1 MLETASSTI
10 VNATLLL
17 LIAFSVVCWT
27 IIPAKILQHLGAATR
42 NRAFTRTFWAAADL
56 GATSGLRFSGPAA
69 RVAQAGLATLR
80 ARPDGHNLAQHG
92 SPRER
97 MERALRAQLRRERQI
112 MEAGLPWLASI
123 GSTAPFVGL
132 FGTVWGIR
140 HALQDISRA
149 GTASIDVV
157 AGPIGEALIATAI
170 GIAVAIPAVVAYN
183 ILLRRQRVATAAL
196 DGFATDFMEVA
207 LPTDGAAPVGT
218 A

>member
-1 MLETASSTI
+1 MFGTASSTI

-17 LIAFSVVCWT
+17 LIALSVVCWT
-27 IIPAKILQHLGAATR
+27 IIPVKILQHLGAATR
-42 NRAFTRTFWAAADL
+42 NRAFIRAFWAAADL
-56 GATSGLRFSGPAA
+56 GAVQARFSGPAA
-69 RVAQAGLATLR
+69 RVAQAGLAALR
-80 ARPDGHNLAQHG
+80 TRTDAHNLAQQG
-92 SPRER
+92 NPRER
-97 MERALRAQLRRERQI
+97 LERALRAQLRRERQI

-140 HALQDISRA
+140 HALRDISRA

-183 ILLRRQRVATAAL
+183 ILLRRQRTATAAL
-196 DGFATDFMEVA
+196 DGFATDFVEVA
-207 LPTDGAAPVGT
+207 LPTTDATPVGKV
-218 A
+218 

>member
-1 MLETASSTI
+1 MFGTASSTI
-10 VNATLLL
+10 VSATLLL

-27 IIPAKILQHLGAATR
+27 IIPVKILQHLGAATR
-42 NRAFTRTFWAAADL
+42 NRAFIRAFWAAADL
-56 GATSGLRFSGPAA
+56 GAVRARFSGPAA
-69 RVAQAGLATLR
+69 RVAQAGLATLHAR
-80 ARPDGHNLAQHG
+80 AGVHNLAQQG
-92 SPRER
+92 NPRER
-97 MERALRAQLRRERQI
+97 LERALRAQLRRERQI

-183 ILLRRQRVATAAL
+183 ILLRRQRMATAAL
-196 DGFATDFMEVA
+196 DGFATDFVEVA
-207 LPTDGAAPVGT
+207 LPTTDAAPVGKV
-218 A
+218 

>member
-1 MLETASSTI
+1 MFGTASSTI

-27 IIPAKILQHLGAATR
+27 IIPVKILQHLGAATR
-42 NRAFTRTFWAAADL
+42 NRAFIRAFWAATDL
-56 GATSGLRFSGPAA
+56 GAVRARFSGPAA

-80 ARPDGHNLAQHG
+80 TRTDAHNLAQQG
-92 SPRER
+92 NPRER
-97 MERALRAQLRRERQI
+97 LERALRAQLRRERQI

-196 DGFATDFMEVA
+196 DGFATDFVEVA
-207 LPTDGAAPVGT
+207 LPTTDAAPVGKV
-218 A
+218 

>member
-1 MLETASSTI
+1 MFGAASSTV

-27 IIPAKILQHLGAATR
+27 IIPVKILQHLGAGLR
-42 NRAFTRTFWAAADL
+42 NRAFIKAFWSAGDL
-56 GATSGLRFSGPAA
+56 GEVSASRFSGPAA
-69 RVAQAGLATLR
+69 RVAHAGLATLH
-80 ARPDGHNLAQHG
+80 ARPGNLSLAYQG

-97 MERALRAQLRRERQI
+97 IERALRAQLHRERKI

-140 HALQDISRA
+140 HALADIARA
-149 GTASIDVV
+149 GNAGIDVV

-183 ILLRRQRVATAAL
+183 ILLRRQRTAMAAL
-196 DGFATDFMEVA
+196 DGFATDFLDVA
-207 LPTDGAAPVGT
+207 LSATDAAPAGKE
-218 A
+218 

>member
-1 MLETASSTI
+1 MFGTASSTL

-27 IIPAKILQHLGAATR
+27 IIPVKILQHLGAATR
-42 NRAFTRTFWAAADL
+42 NRAFTRAFWAATDL
-56 GATSGLRFSGPAA
+56 GAIPARFSGPAA
-69 RVAQAGLATLR
+69 RVAQAGLATLH
-80 ARPDGHNLAQHG
+80 ARTGAHNLAQQG

-97 MERALRAQLRRERQI
+97 LERALRAQLRRERQI

-157 AGPIGEALIATAI
+157 AGPIGEALIATAV

-183 ILLRRQRVATAAL
+183 ILLRRQRMATAAL
-196 DGFATDFMEVA
+196 DGFATDFVEVA
-207 LPTDGAAPVGT
+207 LPTADAAPV
-218 A
+218 AKV

>member
-1 MLETASSTI
+1 MFGTASSTL

-27 IIPAKILQHLGAATR
+27 IIPVKILQHLGAATR
-42 NRAFTRTFWAAADL
+42 NRAFTRAFWAATDV
-56 GATSGLRFSGPAA
+56 GAVPARFSGPAA
-69 RVAQAGLATLR
+69 RVAQAGLATLHAR
-80 ARPDGHNLAQHG
+80 AGAHNLAQQG
-92 SPRER
+92 NPRER
-97 MERALRAQLRRERQI
+97 LERALRVQLRSERQI

-157 AGPIGEALIATAI
+157 AGPIGEALIATAV

-183 ILLRRQRVATAAL
+183 ILLRRQRMATAAL
-196 DGFATDFMEVA
+196 DGFATDFVEVA
-207 LPTDGAAPVGT
+207 LPTAEAAPV
-218 A
+218 AKV

>member
-1 MLETASSTI
+1 MFGTASSTI
-10 VNATLLL
+10 INATLLL

-27 IIPAKILQHLGAATR
+27 IIPVKILQHLGAATR
-42 NRAFTRTFWAAADL
+42 NRAFTRAFWAATDL
-56 GATSGLRFSGPAA
+56 GAVRARFSGPAA

-80 ARPDGHNLAQHG
+80 TRTDAHNLAQQG
-92 SPRER
+92 NPRER
-97 MERALRAQLRRERQI
+97 LERALRAQLRRERQI

-183 ILLRRQRVATAAL
+183 ILLRRQRTATAAL
-196 DGFATDFMEVA
+196 DGFATDFVEVA
-207 LPTDGAAPVGT
+207 LPTTDATPVGKV
-218 A
+218 

>member
-1 MLETASSTI
+1 MFGTASSTI

-27 IIPAKILQHLGAATR
+27 IIPVKILQHLGAATR
-42 NRAFTRTFWAAADL
+42 NRAFTRAFWAAPDL
-56 GATSGLRFSGPAA
+56 DAVRARFSGPAA
-69 RVAQAGLATLR
+69 RVAQAGFATLHAR
-80 ARPDGHNLAQHG
+80 AAANNLAQQG
-92 SPRER
+92 NPRER
-97 MERALRAQLRRERQI
+97 LERALRAQLRRERQI

-157 AGPIGEALIATAI
+157 AGPIGEALIATAV

-183 ILLRRQRVATAAL
+183 ILLRRQRMATAAL
-196 DGFATDFMEVA
+196 DGFATDFVEVA
-207 LPTDGAAPVGT
+207 LPSDGAAPAGKV
-218 A
+218 

>member
-1 MLETASSTI
+1 MFGTASSTI

-27 IIPAKILQHLGAATR
+27 IIPVKILQHLGAAAR
-42 NRAFTRTFWAAADL
+42 NRAFTRAFWDSADL
-56 GATSGLRFSGPAA
+56 GAIPARYSGPAA
-69 RVAQAGLATLR
+69 RVAQAGLAPLR
-80 ARPDGHNLAQHG
+80 APSGTLNLAQQG
-92 SPRER
+92 SLRER
-97 MERALRAQLRRERQI
+97 VERALRAQLRRERQI

-140 HALQDISRA
+140 HALQDISHA

-183 ILLRRQRVATAAL
+183 ILLRRQRTATAAL
-196 DGFATDFMEVA
+196 DGFATDLVEVA
-207 LPTDGAAPVGT
+207 LAAAGSTP
-218 A
+218 AAKA

>member
-1 MLETASSTI
+1 MFGAASSTV

-27 IIPAKILQHLGAATR
+27 IIPVKILQHLGAGVR
-42 NRAFTRTFWAAADL
+42 NRSFTKAFWSAGDLAAVSA
-56 GATSGLRFSGPAA
+56 LRFSGPAA
-69 RVAQAGLATLR
+69 RVAHAGLATLH
-80 ARPDGHNLAQHG
+80 ARSSIDLAHQG

-97 MERALRAQLRRERQI
+97 LERALRAQLHRERKV

-140 HALQDISRA
+140 HALADIARA
-149 GTASIDVV
+149 GNAGIDVV

-183 ILLRRQRVATAAL
+183 ILLRRQRTAMAAL
-196 DGFATDFMEVA
+196 DGFATDFVEVA
-207 LPTDGAAPVGT
+207 LSAAPGGKE
-218 A
+218 

>member
-1 MLETASSTI
+1 MLWTGTSTI

-27 IIPAKILQHLGAATR
+27 IIPVKILQHLGAATR
-42 NRAFTRTFWAAADL
+42 NRAFTRAFWAATDL
-56 GATSGLRFSGPAA
+56 DAVRARFSGPAA
-69 RVAQAGLATLR
+69 RVAQAGLATLHAR
-80 ARPDGHNLAQHG
+80 AAVHSLAQQG
-92 SPRER
+92 NPRER
-97 MERALRAQLRRERQI
+97 LERALRAQLRRERQM

-157 AGPIGEALIATAI
+157 AGPIGEALIATAV

-196 DGFATDFMEVA
+196 DGFATDFVEVA
-207 LPTDGAAPVGT
+207 LPSDSAAPAGK

>member
-1 MLETASSTI
+1 MFGAESSTV

-27 IIPAKILQHLGAATR
+27 IIPVKILQHLGAGLR
-42 NRAFTRTFWAAADL
+42 NSAFNKAFWAARDL
-56 GATSGLRFSGPAA
+56 AEVSGSRFTGPAA
-69 RVAQAGLATLR
+69 RVAHAGIGALHSGSESAGLAR
-80 ARPDGHNLAQHG
+80 QG
-92 SPRER
+92 SARER
-97 MERALRAQLRRERQI
+97 IERALRAQLHRERKI

-140 HALQDISRA
+140 HALQDIARA
-149 GTASIDVV
+149 GNAGIDVV

-183 ILLRRQRVATAAL
+183 ILLRRQRTAMAAL
-196 DGFATDFMEVA
+196 DGFATDFVDVA
-207 LPTDGAAPVGT
+207 LSAAGAAPV
-218 A
+218 AKE

>member
-1 MLETASSTI
+1 MFGTASSTI

-27 IIPAKILQHLGAATR
+27 IIPVKILQHLGAATR
-42 NRAFTRTFWAAADL
+42 NRAFIRAFWAAEDL
-56 GATSGLRFSGPAA
+56 GAIRARFSGPAG
-69 RVAQAGLATLR
+69 RVAQAGLATLHAR
-80 ARPDGHNLAQHG
+80 AGAHNLARQG
-92 SPRER
+92 NPRER
-97 MERALRAQLRRERQI
+97 LERALRAQLRRERQI

-183 ILLRRQRVATAAL
+183 ILLRRQRIATAAL
-196 DGFATDFMEVA
+196 DGFATDFVEVA
-207 LPTDGAAPVGT
+207 LLTTDAAPVGKV
-218 A
+218 

>member
-1 MLETASSTI
+1 MFGTASSTI

-27 IIPAKILQHLGAATR
+27 IIPVKILQHLGAATR
-42 NRAFTRTFWAAADL
+42 NRAFIRAFWAAADL
-56 GATSGLRFSGPAA
+56 GATSGLRFSGPTA

-80 ARPDGHNLAQHG
+80 ARSDTHNLAQHG

-140 HALQDISRA
+140 HALRDISHA

-183 ILLRRQRVATAAL
+183 ILLRRQRIATAAL

-207 LPTDGAAPVGT
+207 LPTDGSALVGK